1 MADRPAASGRKGIG
15 PFRRVLLK
23 LSGESL
29 CAPGGQGIDVD
40 AVSRAAD
47 LIAVCVKRGV
57 ETAIVI
63 GGGNMI
69 RGATLS
75 QLGINRATADYMG
88 MLGTAIN
95 AMALQDVL
103 ESRGIPTR
111 VLSAVTISEVAEPFI
126 RRRALRHLEKGRVV
140 ILACGTG
147 APYVTTDTAAALRAN
162 ELGAEVVLKATKVDG
177 VYDRD
182 PRKHDDA
189 AAFDHITYMDVINKH
204 LNVMDR
210 TAITMG
216 MENDVP
222 LVVFNMND
230 PTNLVRILEGQRVGT
245 IVHG

>member
-1 MADRPAASGRKGIG
+1 
-15 PFRRVLLK
+15 
-23 LSGESL
+23 
-29 CAPGGQGIDVD
+29 
-40 AVSRAAD
+40 
-47 LIAVCVKRGV
+47 
-57 ETAIVI
+57 
-63 GGGNMI
+63 
-69 RGATLS
+69 
-75 QLGINRATADYMG
+75 
-88 MLGTAIN
+88 
-95 AMALQDVL
+95 MALQDVL

-210 TAITMG
+210 TAITMC

>member
-1 MADRPAASGRKGIG
+1 
-15 PFRRVLLK
+15 
-23 LSGESL
+23 
-29 CAPGGQGIDVD
+29 
-40 AVSRAAD
+40 
-47 LIAVCVKRGV
+47 VKRGV

-189 AAFDHITYMDVINKH
+189 SAFDHITYMDVINKH

-210 TAITMG
+210 TAITMC

>member
-1 MADRPAASGRKGIG
+1 
-15 PFRRVLLK
+15 
-23 LSGESL
+23 
-29 CAPGGQGIDVD
+29 
-40 AVSRAAD
+40 
-47 LIAVCVKRGV
+47 
-57 ETAIVI
+57 
-63 GGGNMI
+63 
-69 RGATLS
+69 
-75 QLGINRATADYMG
+75 
-88 MLGTAIN
+88 
-95 AMALQDVL
+95 
-103 ESRGIPTR
+103 
-111 VLSAVTISEVAEPFI
+111 LSAVTISEVAEPFI

-189 AAFDHITYMDVINKH
+189 SAFDHITYMDVINKH

-210 TAITMG
+210 TAITMC